1 MSALTKELADATLEK
16 WEPVMG
22 LEIHIQLST
31 NTKMF
36 CRCKLEFG
44 AEPNT
49 HVCPV
54 CLAHPGV
61 LPVPN
66 RTAVDYAVMIGLALN
81 CEIADRTTFSRKN
94 YFYADSPKAYQI
106 SQYEDPIC
114 GAGYLDVPD
123 GEGGTFRVGITRAHM
138 EEDAA
143 KLVHAGSTGRIA
155 DSSHSFVDFNR
166 VGTPLV
172 EIVTEPDIRTPEQA
186 KRFLTLLKSTVETL
200 GVSDCN
206 MEEGSLRCDANISVR
221 PRGQEEFGT
230 KTELKN
236 MNSFRFIERGIH
248 AELARQVD
256 LLERGERVEQQTL
269 HFDPNNGTL
278 RPLRSKE
285 QSHDYRYFP
294 EPDLVP
300 IEVDE
305 AHIERVRATMPELP
319 MARMARFEQQYG
331 LSAYD
336 AEVLNITAE
345 TADFYEAAVSA
356 AKTADAKLVA
366 NWTMGELLAIQKD
379 GLSVEPAKLAEI
391 ADLVAGKTISGAVG
405 KELLARIAKDGGDA
419 ASIVEAEGLA
429 QVSDEG
435 ALRAVV
441 VGILDA
447 NPAQVEQYKGGK
459 ETLVGFFV
467 GQVMKAMQGKADPA
481 ASKDLIVEMLGE
493 RGSKLGAT
501 RILNEEQD

>member
-1 MSALTKELADATLEK
+1 MSMQAEATATRMDA
-16 WEPVMG
+16 WEPVIG
-22 LEIHIQLST
+22 LEIHLQLST

-36 CRCKLEFG
+36 CRCRLEFG
-44 AEPNT
+44 AAPNT

-66 RTAVDYAVMIGLALN
+66 RRAVDFAIMIGLALN

-114 GAGYLDVPD
+114 GPGYLDVPD

-143 KLVHAGSTGRIA
+143 KLVHAGSSGRIA

-172 EIVTEPDIRTPEQA
+172 EVVTDPDIRTPDQA
-186 KRFLTLLKSTVETL
+186 KRFLTLLKTTIETL

-221 PRGQEEFGT
+221 PRGETEFGT

-256 LLERGERVEQQTL
+256 LLERGESIEQATM
-269 HFDPNNGTL
+269 HYDPTTGAI
-278 RPLRSKE
+278 RQLRSKE
-285 QSHDYRYFP
+285 AAHDYRYFP

-300 IEVDE
+300 VEVDA
-305 AHIERVRATMPELP
+305 AHIERVRGDMTELP
-319 MARMARFEQQYG
+319 MARMSRFQEQYG
-331 LSAYD
+331 LSSYD
-336 AEVLNITAE
+336 AEVLNIDKA

-356 AKTADAKLVA
+356 ASTADAKLVA
-366 NWTMGELLAIQKD
+366 NWTMGELLALQKD
-379 GLSVEPAKLAEI
+379 DKDVEPAQLA
-391 ADLVAGKTISGAVG
+391 ALVDLVAAKTISGAVA
-405 KELLARIAKDGGDA
+405 KELLVRIADEGIDPA
-419 ASIVEAEGLA
+419 ATVEAEGLG
-429 QVSDEG
+429 QVSDTG
-435 ALRAVV
+435 ALREVI

-447 NPAQVEQYKGGK
+447 NPKQVEQFKGGK
-459 ETLVGFFV
+459 DSLVGFFV
-467 GQVMKAMQGKADPA
+467 GQVMKAMQGKADPGA
-481 ASKDLIVEMLGE
+481 TKDLIVELLAE
-493 RGSKLGAT
+493 R
-501 RILNEEQD
+501 

>member
-1 MSALTKELADATLEK
+1 MTLQAEITETRMDA
-16 WEPVMG
+16 WEPVIG
-22 LEIHIQLST
+22 LEIHLQLST

-36 CRCKLEFG
+36 CRCRLEFG
-44 AEPNT
+44 AVPNT

-61 LPVPN
+61 LPVTN
-66 RTAVDYAVMIGLALN
+66 RRAVDFAIMIGLALN

-114 GAGYLDVPD
+114 GPGYLDVPD
-123 GEGGTFRVGITRAHM
+123 GEGGSFRVGITRAHM

-143 KLVHAGSTGRIA
+143 KLVHAGSSGRIA

-172 EIVTEPDIRTPEQA
+172 EVVTEPDIRTPEQA
-186 KRFLTLLKSTVETL
+186 RRFLTLLKNTIETI

-221 PRGQEEFGT
+221 PRGETELGT

-256 LLERGERVEQQTL
+256 LIERGELVEQETL
-269 HFDPNNGTL
+269 HYDPTTGAI
-278 RPLRSKE
+278 RSLRSKE
-285 QSHDYRYFP
+285 LAHDYRYFP

-300 IEVDE
+300 VEVTS
-305 AHIERVRATMPELP
+305 AHIDRVRAEMVELP
-319 MARMARFEQQYG
+319 LARMKRFESEYG
-331 LSAYD
+331 ISAYD
-336 AEVLNITAE
+336 AEVLNAE
-345 TADFYEAAVSA
+345 KVTADFYEAAVAA

-366 NWTMGELLAIQKD
+366 NWTMGELLALRKD
-379 GLSVEPAKLAEI
+379 DKDVEPAQLA
-391 ADLVAGKTISGAVG
+391 ALVDLVAAKTISGAVG
-405 KELLARIAKDGGDA
+405 KELLVRIADEGIDPA
-419 ASIVEAEGLA
+419 AIVEAEGLA
-429 QVSDEG
+429 QVSDSG
-435 ALRAVV
+435 ALREVI

-447 NPAQVEQYKGGK
+447 NPKQVEQYKGGK
-459 ETLVGFFV
+459 ESLVGFFV
-467 GQVMKAMQGKADPA
+467 GQVMKAMQGKADPGA
-481 ASKDLIVEMLGE
+481 AKDLIVEELSG
-493 RGSKLGAT
+493 R
-501 RILNEEQD
+501 

>member
-1 MSALTKELADATLEK
+1 MSLQAEATESKMDA
-16 WEPVMG
+16 WEPVIG
-22 LEIHIQLST
+22 LEIHLQLST

-36 CRCKLEFG
+36 CRCRLEFG

-66 RTAVDYAVMIGLALN
+66 RRAVDFAIMIGLALN

-114 GAGYLDVPD
+114 GPGYLDVPD

-143 KLVHAGSTGRIA
+143 KLLHAGSTGRIT

-172 EIVTEPDIRTPEQA
+172 EVVTDPDIRTPDQA
-186 KRFLTLLKSTVETL
+186 KRFLTLLKTTIETL

-221 PRGQEEFGT
+221 PKGESEFGT

-256 LLERGERVEQQTL
+256 LLERGEDVEQATL
-269 HFDPNNGTL
+269 HYDPTTGAI
-278 RPLRSKE
+278 RQLRSKE
-285 QSHDYRYFP
+285 AAHDYRYFP

-300 IEVDE
+300 VEVDS
-305 AHIERVRATMPELP
+305 AQIERVRGDMTELP
-319 MARMARFEQQYG
+319 MARMSRFQEQYG
-331 LSAYD
+331 LSSYD
-336 AEVLNITAE
+336 AEVLNIDKA
-345 TADFYEAAVSA
+345 TADFYEAAVA
-356 AKTADAKLVA
+356 AASEADAKLVA
-366 NWTMGELLAIQKD
+366 NWTMGELLALQKD
-379 GLSVEPAKLAEI
+379 DKDVEPAQLA
-391 ADLVAGKTISGAVG
+391 ALVDLVAKKTISGAVA
-405 KELLARIAKDGGDA
+405 KELLVRIADEGIDPA
-419 ASIVEAEGLA
+419 ATVEAEGLG
-429 QVSDEG
+429 QVSDTG
-435 ALRAVV
+435 ALREVI

-447 NPAQVEQYKGGK
+447 NPKQVEQFKGGK
-459 ETLVGFFV
+459 DSLVGFFV
-467 GQVMKAMQGKADPA
+467 GQVMKAMQGKADPGA
-481 ASKDLIVEMLGE
+481 TKDLIVELLAE
-493 RGSKLGAT
+493 R
-501 RILNEEQD
+501 

>member
-1 MSALTKELADATLEK
+1 MTMQAEMTASLMDK
-16 WEPVMG
+16 WEPVIG
-22 LEIHIQLST
+22 LEIHLQQST
-31 NTKMF
+31 KTKMF
-36 CRCKLEFG
+36 CRCRLEFG

-66 RTAVDYAVMIGLALN
+66 RKAIDFAIMIGLALN
-81 CEIADRTTFSRKN
+81 CEIAERTTFSRKN

-114 GAGYLDVPD
+114 GEGHLDVPD
-123 GEGGTFRVGITRAHM
+123 GQGGSFRVDITRAHL

-143 KLVHAGSTGRIA
+143 KLVHAGSSGRIA

-172 EIVTEPDIRTPEQA
+172 EVVTEPDLRTPEQA
-186 KRFLTLLKSTVETL
+186 KQFLQLLKTTIETI

-221 PRGQEEFGT
+221 REGETELGT

-248 AELARQVD
+248 AEVLRQVEVI
-256 LLERGERVEQQTL
+256 ERGDAVEQATL
-269 HFDPNNGTL
+269 HFDPQSGSL
-278 RPLRSKE
+278 RMLRSKE
-285 QSHDYRYFP
+285 DSHDYRYFP

-300 IEVDE
+300 VVTSG
-305 AHIERVRATMPELP
+305 ERVAEIEAAMPELP
-319 MARMARFEQQYG
+319 AARMQRFERELG
-331 LSAYD
+331 LGAYE
-336 AEVLNITAE
+336 AEVLNGSVA
-345 TADFYEAAVSA
+345 TADFFEAAVDA
-356 AKTADAKLVA
+356 AKTADATQVA
-366 NWTMGELLAIQKD
+366 NWTMGEVLALEKD
-379 GLSVEPAKLAEI
+379 GKSIEPAQLAAI
-391 ADLVAGKTISGAVG
+391 ADLVVAGTVSGQVG
-405 KELLARIAKDGGDA
+405 KDLVQRVADDPSASPQ
-419 ASIVEAEGLA
+419 SIVDEEGLA

-435 ALRAVV
+435 ALTEIIE
-441 VGILDA
+441 GILDD

-459 ETLVGFFV
+459 ESLVGFFV
-467 GQVMKAMQGKADPA
+467 GQVMKAMQGKADPKA
-481 ASKDLIVEMLGE
+481 AKALI
-493 RGSKLGAT
+493 
-501 RILNEEQD
+501 EELLAKR

>member
-1 MSALTKELADATLEK
+1 MSLQAEVADTRFGA
-16 WEPVMG
+16 WEPVIG
-22 LEIHIQLST
+22 LEIHLQLST

-36 CRCKLEFG
+36 CRCRLEFG
-44 AEPNT
+44 ADPNT

-66 RTAVDYAVMIGLALN
+66 RRAVDYAVMIGLALN

-114 GAGYLDVPD
+114 GEGHLDVPD
-123 GEGGTFRVGITRAHM
+123 GEGGSFRVGITRAHM

-143 KLVHAGSTGRIA
+143 KLVHAGSSGRIA

-172 EIVTEPDIRTPEQA
+172 EVVTEPDIRTPEQA
-186 KRFLTLLKSTVETL
+186 KAFLQLLKTTIESI

-221 PRGQEEFGT
+221 PRGSSEFGT

-248 AELARQVD
+248 AELARQID
-256 LLERGERVEQQTL
+256 LLERGEEIEQATM
-269 HFDPNNGTL
+269 HFDPNTGAI
-278 RPLRSKE
+278 RQLRSKE
-285 QSHDYRYFP
+285 AAHDYRYFP

-300 IEVDE
+300 IEVSRD
-305 AHIERVRATMPELP
+305 HVERIRAEMPELP
-319 MARMARFEQQYG
+319 LARMARFEQEYS

-336 AEVLNITAE
+336 AEVLNGNRE
-345 TADFYEAAVSA
+345 TSDFYEAAVTA

-366 NWTMGELLAIQKD
+366 NWTMGELLALQKD
-379 GLSVEPAKLAEI
+379 GLSVEPAQLAEV
-391 ADLVAGKTISGAVG
+391 ADLVAAKTISGGVG
-405 KELLARIAKDGGDA
+405 KDVLRRVAEDGGSA
-419 ASIVEAEGLA
+419 ADIVEREGLA

-435 ALRAVV
+435 ALREVI

-447 NPAQVEQYKGGK
+447 NPKQVEQYKGGK

-481 ASKDLIVEMLGE
+481 ATKDLIVELLGE
-493 RGSKLGAT
+493 R
-501 RILNEEQD
+501 

>member
-1 MSALTKELADATLEK
+1 MAYATTTQTELTAEQLET

-36 CRCKLEFG
+36 CRCRLEFG
-44 AEPNT
+44 AMPNT
-49 HVCPV
+49 HTCPV

-81 CEIADRTTFSRKN
+81 CEIAPRTIFHRKN

-106 SQYEDPIC
+106 SQYDNPIC
-114 GAGYLDVPD
+114 GPGYLDVPD
-123 GEGGTFRVGITRAHM
+123 GDGGTFRVGITRAHM

-143 KLVHAGSTGRIA
+143 KLVHHGSTGRIA

-172 EIVTEPDIRTPEQA
+172 EIVTEPDITTPERA
-186 KRFLTLLKSTVETL
+186 KRFLTLLKNTIETI

-221 PRGQEEFGT
+221 LRGDTELGV

-236 MNSFRFIERGIH
+236 MNSFRFIERGIN
-248 AELARQVD
+248 AELVRQVNM
-256 LLERGERVEQQTL
+256 LEAGEEIEQETL
-269 HFDPNNGTL
+269 HYDNVTGVL
-278 RPLRSKE
+278 RSLRSKE
-285 QSHDYRYFP
+285 AAHDYRYFP

-300 IEVDE
+300 IVVTEDL
-305 AHIERVRATMPELP
+305 IERVRGDMAELP
-319 MARMARFEQQYG
+319 MARMARFVTEYG
-331 LSAYD
+331 LSEYQ
-336 AEVLNITAE
+336 AEVLNLDGQTANFFE
-345 TADFYEAAVSA
+345 EAVGA
-356 AKTADAKLVA
+356 ARTADAKLVA
-366 NWTMGELLAIQKD
+366 NWTTGELLALQKD
-379 GLSVEPAKLAEI
+379 DKTVSPAELAELV
-391 ADLVAGKTISGAVG
+391 DLVAAKTISGAVA
-405 KELLARIAKDGGDA
+405 KELQVRIADGGGSA
-419 ASIVEAEGLA
+419 AAIVEAEGLA
-429 QVSDEG
+429 QVSDSG
-435 ALRAVV
+435 ALREVIG
-441 VGILDA
+441 GILDA
-447 NPAQVEQYKGGK
+447 NPKQVEQYKGGK

-481 ASKDLIVEMLGE
+481 ATKELVTEMLAE
-493 RGSKLGAT
+493 R
-501 RILNEEQD
+501 

>member
-1 MSALTKELADATLEK
+1 MDA
-16 WEPVMG
+16 WEPVIG
-22 LEIHIQLST
+22 LEIHLQLST
-31 NTKMF
+31 KTKMF
-36 CRCKLEFG
+36 CRCRLEFG

-66 RTAVDYAVMIGLALN
+66 RKAVDFAVMIGLALN
-81 CEIADRTTFSRKN
+81 CEIAERTTFSRKN

-114 GAGYLDVPD
+114 GEGYLDVPD

-172 EIVTEPDIRTPEQA
+172 EVVTEPDIRTPDQA
-186 KRFLTLLKSTVETL
+186 KRFLQLLKNTIETL

-221 PRGQEEFGT
+221 PRGATELGT

-256 LLERGERVEQQTL
+256 LIERGEQVEQATM
-269 HFDPNNGTL
+269 HYDPTTGAI
-278 RPLRSKE
+278 RQLRSKE
-285 QSHDYRYFP
+285 AAHDYRYFP

-300 IEVDE
+300 VEVSAE
-305 AHIERVRATMPELP
+305 HVERVRKDMVELP
-319 MARMARFEQQYG
+319 MARMARFRDQYG

-336 AEVLNITAE
+336 AEVLNIDAA
-345 TADFYEAAVSA
+345 TADFYEAAVDA
-356 AKTADAKLVA
+356 ANDADAKLVA
-366 NWTMGELLAIQKD
+366 NWTMGELLALQKD
-379 GLSVEPAKLAEI
+379 DKDVTPAQLA
-391 ADLVAGKTISGAVG
+391 ALVDLVSAKTISGAVA
-405 KELLARIAKDGGDA
+405 KELLVRIADEGIDPA
-419 ASIVEAEGLA
+419 ATVEAEGLG
-429 QVSDEG
+429 QVSDSG
-435 ALRAVV
+435 KLREVI

-459 ETLVGFFV
+459 ESLVGFFV
-467 GQVMKAMQGKADPA
+467 GQVMKAMQGKADPGA
-481 ASKDLIVEMLGE
+481 TKELIVELLAE
-493 RGSKLGAT
+493 R
-501 RILNEEQD
+501 

>member
-1 MSALTKELADATLEK
+1 MDA
-16 WEPVMG
+16 WEPVIG
-22 LEIHIQLST
+22 LEIHLQLST
-31 NTKMF
+31 KTKMF
-36 CRCKLEFG
+36 CRCRLEFG

-66 RTAVDYAVMIGLALN
+66 RRAVDFAVMIGLALN
-81 CEIADRTTFSRKN
+81 CEIAERTTFSRKN

-114 GAGYLDVPD
+114 GKGYLDVPD

-143 KLVHAGSTGRIA
+143 KLVHAGSSGRIA

-172 EIVTEPDIRTPEQA
+172 EVVTEPDIRTPDQA
-186 KRFLTLLKSTVETL
+186 KRFLQLLKNTIETL

-221 PRGQEEFGT
+221 PRGETELGT

-256 LLERGERVEQQTL
+256 LIERGEQVEQATM
-269 HFDPNNGTL
+269 HYDPTTGAI
-278 RPLRSKE
+278 RQLRSKE
-285 QSHDYRYFP
+285 AAHDYRYFP

-300 IEVDE
+300 VEVTAE
-305 AHIERVRATMPELP
+305 HVERVRKDMVELP
-319 MARMARFEQQYG
+319 MARMHRFQEQYG

-336 AEVLNITAE
+336 AEVLNIEAS
-345 TADFYEAAVSA
+345 TADFYEAAVAA
-356 AKTADAKLVA
+356 AKDADAKLVA
-366 NWTMGELLAIQKD
+366 NWTMGELLALQKD
-379 GLSVEPAKLAEI
+379 DKDVEPAQLA
-391 ADLVAGKTISGAVG
+391 ALVDLVAKKTISGAVA
-405 KELLARIAKDGGDA
+405 KELLVRIADEGIDPA
-419 ASIVEAEGLA
+419 ATVEAEGLG
-429 QVSDEG
+429 QVSDTG
-435 ALRAVV
+435 KLREVII
-441 VGILDA
+441 GILDA

-459 ETLVGFFV
+459 ESLVGFFV
-467 GQVMKAMQGKADPA
+467 GQVMKAMQGKADPGA
-481 ASKDLIVEMLGE
+481 TKDLIVELLAE
-493 RGSKLGAT
+493 R
-501 RILNEEQD
+501 

>member
-1 MSALTKELADATLEK
+1 MTETRMDA
-16 WEPVMG
+16 WEPVIG
-22 LEIHIQLST
+22 LEIHLQLST

-36 CRCKLEFG
+36 CRCRLEFG

-61 LPVPN
+61 LPVTN
-66 RTAVDYAVMIGLALN
+66 RRAVDFAIMIGLALN

-114 GAGYLDVPD
+114 GPGYLDVPD
-123 GEGGTFRVGITRAHM
+123 GDGGSFRVGITRAHM

-143 KLVHAGSTGRIA
+143 KLVHAGSSGRIA

-172 EIVTEPDIRTPEQA
+172 EVVTEPDIRTPEQA
-186 KRFLTLLKSTVETL
+186 RRFLTLLKNTIETI

-221 PRGQEEFGT
+221 PRGETELGT

-256 LLERGERVEQQTL
+256 LIERGELVEQETL
-269 HFDPNNGTL
+269 HYDPTTGAI
-278 RPLRSKE
+278 RSLRSKE
-285 QSHDYRYFP
+285 LAHDYRYFP

-300 IEVDE
+300 VEVTQE
-305 AHIERVRATMPELP
+305 HIARVRAEMVELP
-319 MARMARFEQQYG
+319 LARMKRFESEYG
-331 LSAYD
+331 ISAYD
-336 AEVLNITAE
+336 AEVLNAE
-345 TADFYEAAVSA
+345 KPTADFYEAAVAA

-366 NWTMGELLAIQKD
+366 NWTMGELLALRKD
-379 GLSVEPAKLAEI
+379 DKDVEPAQLA
-391 ADLVAGKTISGAVG
+391 ALVDLVAAKTISGAVG
-405 KELLARIAKDGGDA
+405 KELLVRIADEGIDPA
-419 ASIVEAEGLA
+419 AIVDAEGLA
-429 QVSDEG
+429 QVSDSG
-435 ALRAVV
+435 ALREVI

-467 GQVMKAMQGKADPA
+467 GQVMKAMQGKADPGA
-481 ASKDLIVEMLGE
+481 AKDLIVEELAS
-493 RGSKLGAT
+493 R
-501 RILNEEQD
+501 

>member
-1 MSALTKELADATLEK
+1 MTLQAEQTATLMDA
-16 WEPVMG
+16 WEPVIG
-22 LEIHIQLST
+22 LEIHLQLST

-36 CRCKLEFG
+36 CRCRLEFG

-66 RTAVDYAVMIGLALN
+66 RRAVDFAVMVGLALN
-81 CEIADRTTFSRKN
+81 CEIAERTTFSRKN

-114 GAGYLDVPD
+114 GKGYLDVPD
-123 GEGGTFRVGITRAHM
+123 GEGGTFRVGITRAHL

-143 KLVHAGSTGRIA
+143 KLVHAGSSGRIA

-172 EIVTEPDIRTPEQA
+172 EVVTEPDIRTPEQA
-186 KRFLTLLKSTVETL
+186 KRFLQLLKTTIETI

-221 PRGQEEFGT
+221 RRGETEFGT

-256 LLERGERVEQQTL
+256 LLERGESVEQATM
-269 HFDPNNGTL
+269 HFDPTTGAI
-278 RPLRSKE
+278 RQLRSKE
-285 QSHDYRYFP
+285 AAHDYRYFP

-305 AHIERVRATMPELP
+305 AQIERVRAEMVELP
-319 MARMARFEQQYG
+319 MARMARFQEQYG
-331 LSAYD
+331 LSSYD
-336 AEVLNITAE
+336 ADVLNQDKS
-345 TADFYEAAVSA
+345 TADFYETAVGAA
-356 AKTADAKLVA
+356 TEADAKLVA
-366 NWTMGELLAIQKD
+366 NWVMGELAALQKD
-379 GLSVEPAKLAEI
+379 GKDVEPAQLA
-391 ADLVAGKTISGAVG
+391 ALVDLVAKKTISGAVA
-405 KELLARIAKDGGDA
+405 KELLVRIADEGIDPA
-419 ASIVEAEGLA
+419 ATVEAEGLG
-429 QVSDEG
+429 QVSDTG
-435 ALRAVV
+435 ALREVI

-481 ASKDLIVEMLGE
+481 VSKDLIVEELAK
-493 RGSKLGAT
+493 R
-501 RILNEEQD
+501 

>member
-1 MSALTKELADATLEK
+1 MSTLSAMSSTLLDR
-16 WEPVMG
+16 WEPVIG
-22 LEIHIQLST
+22 LEIHLQQST
-31 NTKMF
+31 RTKMF

-44 AEPNT
+44 AKPNT

-66 RTAVDYAVMIGLALN
+66 QTAVDYAIMIGLALG
-81 CEIADRTTFSRKN
+81 CEIAEHTTFSRKN

-114 GAGYLDVPD
+114 GEGHLDVPD
-123 GEGGTFRVGITRAHM
+123 GAGGTFRVGITRAHL

-143 KLVHAGSTGRIA
+143 KLIHAGASGRIA

-172 EIVTEPDIRTPEQA
+172 EVVTEPDIRTPEQA
-186 KRFLTLLKSTVETL
+186 KRFLQLLKSTIETI

-221 PRGQEEFGT
+221 PRGSSEFGT

-248 AELARQVD
+248 AELARQVE
-256 LLERGERVEQQTL
+256 LLERGESIEQATM
-269 HFDPNNGTL
+269 HFDPASGTI
-278 RPLRSKE
+278 RQLRSKE
-285 QSHDYRYFP
+285 AAHDYRYFP

-300 IEVDE
+300 IEVTRE
-305 AHIERVRATMPELP
+305 HVERIGAQMVELP
-319 MARMARFEQQYG
+319 MARMARFEAEYG

-336 AEVLNITAE
+336 AEVLNIDKE
-345 TADFYEAAVSA
+345 TADFFEQSVTAAEA
-356 AKTADAKLVA
+356 ADAKLIA
-366 NWTMGELLAIQKD
+366 NWTMGELLALRKEDKD
-379 GLSVEPAKLAEI
+379 VSPVQLASLV
-391 ADLVAGKTISGAVG
+391 DLVANKTISGAVG
-405 KELLARIAKDGGDA
+405 KELLVRIADDGIDPVQV
-419 ASIVEAEGLA
+419 VEQEGLA
-429 QVSDEG
+429 QVSDAN
-435 ALRAVV
+435 ALRNIID
-441 VGILDA
+441 GILDA
-447 NPAQVEQYKGGK
+447 NPSQVEQYKSGK
-459 ETLVGFFV
+459 EALVGFFV

-481 ASKDLIVEMLGE
+481 AAKELIVEMLAE
-493 RGSKLGAT
+493 R
-501 RILNEEQD
+501 

>member
-1 MSALTKELADATLEK
+1 MTLQAESTAAK
-16 WEPVMG
+16 LEAWEPVIG
-22 LEIHIQLST
+22 LEIHLQLAT

-36 CRCKLEFG
+36 CRCRLEFG

-66 RTAVDYAVMIGLALN
+66 RRAVDFAIMIGLALN

-114 GAGYLDVPD
+114 GPGYLDVPD
-123 GEGGTFRVGITRAHM
+123 GAGGSFRVGITRAHM

-143 KLVHAGSTGRIA
+143 KLVHAGSSGRIA

-172 EIVTEPDIRTPEQA
+172 EVVTDPDIRTPEQA
-186 KRFLTLLKSTVETL
+186 KRFLQLLKNTIETI

-221 PRGQEEFGT
+221 PRGTTEFGT

-256 LLERGERVEQQTL
+256 LLERGESVEQATL
-269 HFDPNNGTL
+269 HYDPTTGAI
-278 RPLRSKE
+278 RQLRSKE
-285 QSHDYRYFP
+285 AAHDYRYFP

-300 IEVDE
+300 IEVTSE
-305 AHIERVRATMPELP
+305 HIARVREEMTELP
-319 MARMARFEQQYG
+319 LARMKRFEQQYG

-336 AEVLNITAE
+336 AEVLNMDRD
-345 TADFYEAAVSA
+345 TADFYEDAVGAASQ
-356 AKTADAKLVA
+356 ADAKLVA
-366 NWTMGELLAIQKD
+366 NWTMGELLALRKD
-379 GLSVEPAKLAEI
+379 DKDVEPTQLA
-391 ADLVAGKTISGAVG
+391 ALVDLVAAKTISGGVA
-405 KELLARIAKDGGDA
+405 KELLVRIADDGIDPA
-419 ASIVEAEGLA
+419 AVVEAEGLA

-435 ALRAVV
+435 ALRSVIE
-441 VGILDA
+441 GILDA

-459 ETLVGFFV
+459 ESLVGFFV
-467 GQVMKAMQGKADPA
+467 GQVMKAMQGKADPGA
-481 ASKDLIVEMLGE
+481 TKALIVELLDA
-493 RGSKLGAT
+493 R
-501 RILNEEQD
+501 

>member
-1 MSALTKELADATLEK
+1 MSGMTMELTEAKLAA

-36 CRCKLEFG
+36 CRCRLEFG
-44 AEPNT
+44 AAPNT

-66 RTAVDYAVMIGLALN
+66 RRAVDFAVMVGLALN

-114 GAGYLDVPD
+114 GPGYLDVPD
-123 GEGGTFRVGITRAHM
+123 GDGGTFRVGITRAHM

-172 EIVTEPDIRTPEQA
+172 EIVTDPDIKTPEQA
-186 KRFLTLLKSTVETL
+186 RRFLTLLKNTIETL

-221 PRGQEEFGT
+221 PRGATELGT

-256 LLERGERVEQQTL
+256 LLERGERVEQETL
-269 HFDPNNGTL
+269 HYDPTTGAL
-278 RPLRSKE
+278 RSLRSKE
-285 QSHDYRYFP
+285 QAHDYRYFP

-300 IEVDE
+300 VEVDE
-305 AHIERVRATMPELP
+305 AHIARVRAEMPELP
-319 MARMARFEQQYG
+319 MARMARFGEQYG
-331 LSAYD
+331 LSTYD
-336 AEVLNITAE
+336 AEVLNINAA
-345 TADFYEAAVSA
+345 TADFYEAAAAA

-366 NWTMGELLAIQKD
+366 NWTMGELLALQKD
-379 GLSVEPAKLAEI
+379 GLTVEPAQLAGV
-391 ADLVAGKTISGAVG
+391 ADLVGGKTISGGVG
-405 KELLARIAKDGGDA
+405 KELLARIARDGGDPA
-419 ASIVEAEGLA
+419 AIVEAEGLA

-435 ALRAVV
+435 ALRTVIE
-441 VGILDA
+441 GILDA
-447 NPAQVEQYKGGK
+447 NPAQVDQYKGGK
-459 ETLVGFFV
+459 ESLVGFFV
-467 GQVMKAMQGKADPA
+467 GQVMKAMQGKADPGA
-481 ASKDLIVEMLGE
+481 TKTLIVEMLDA
-493 RGSKLGAT
+493 R
-501 RILNEEQD
+501 

>member
-1 MSALTKELADATLEK
+1 MDK
-16 WEPVMG
+16 WEPVIG
-22 LEIHIQLST
+22 LEIHLQLST
-31 NTKMF
+31 KTKMF
-36 CRCKLEFG
+36 CRCRLEFG

-66 RTAVDYAVMIGLALN
+66 RKAVDYAIMIGLALN

-114 GAGYLDVPD
+114 GEGHLDVPD
-123 GEGGTFRVGITRAHM
+123 GQGGSFRVGITRAHM

-143 KLVHAGSTGRIA
+143 KLVHAGSSGRIA

-172 EIVTEPDIRTPEQA
+172 EVVTEPDIRTPEQA
-186 KRFLTLLKSTVETL
+186 KQFLQLLKTTIETI

-221 PRGQEEFGT
+221 PRGSEEFGT

-248 AELARQVD
+248 AELARQID
-256 LLERGERVEQQTL
+256 LLERGESVEQATM
-269 HFDPNNGTL
+269 HFDPNTGSI
-278 RPLRSKE
+278 RQLRSKE
-285 QSHDYRYFP
+285 AAHDYRYFP

-300 IEVDE
+300 IEVAPE
-305 AHIERVRATMPELP
+305 HVERVRGDMVELP
-319 MARMARFEQQYG
+319 LARMKRFEQQYG

-336 AEVLNITAE
+336 SEVLNATKE
-345 TADFYEAAVSA
+345 TADFYEDAVGAASD
-356 AKTADAKLVA
+356 ADAKLVA
-366 NWTMGELLAIQKD
+366 NWTMGELAALQKD
-379 GLSVEPAKLAEI
+379 GKDVEPTQLA
-391 ADLVAGKTISGAVG
+391 ALVDLVAKKTISGAVA
-405 KELLARIAKDGGDA
+405 KELLVRIADEGIDPTEV
-419 ASIVEAEGLA
+419 VEAEGLA
-429 QVSDEG
+429 QVSDSG
-435 ALRAVV
+435 ALLEIITR
-441 VGILDA
+441 ILDD
-447 NPAQVEQYKGGK
+447 NPRQVEQYKGGK

-481 ASKDLIVEMLGE
+481 AAKDLITEELG
-493 RGSKLGAT
+493 R
-501 RILNEEQD
+501 R

>member
-1 MSALTKELADATLEK
+1 MTLQAETTSTLMDR
-16 WEPVMG
+16 WEPVIG
-22 LEIHIQLST
+22 LEIHLQLST
-31 NTKMF
+31 KTKMF
-36 CRCKLEFG
+36 CRCRLEFG

-66 RTAVDYAVMIGLALN
+66 RTAVDFAIAIGLALN
-81 CEIADRTTFSRKN
+81 CEIAERTTFSRKN

-114 GAGYLDVPD
+114 GEGHLDVPD
-123 GEGGTFRVGITRAHM
+123 GEGGHFRVGITRAHM

-143 KLVHAGSTGRIA
+143 KLVHAGSSGRIA

-172 EIVTEPDIRTPEQA
+172 EVVTEPDLRTPDQA
-186 KRFLTLLKSTVETL
+186 KRFLQLLKTTIETL

-221 PRGQEEFGT
+221 PRGSSELGT

-248 AELARQVD
+248 AELARQID
-256 LLERGERVEQQTL
+256 LLERGESVEQATM
-269 HFDPNNGTL
+269 HFDPNNGTI
-278 RPLRSKE
+278 RQLRSKE
-285 QSHDYRYFP
+285 AAHDYRYFP

-300 IEVDE
+300 VEVSRE
-305 AHIERVRATMPELP
+305 HVEQVRAGMHELP
-319 MARMARFEQQYG
+319 MARMARFEEQYG

-336 AEVLNITAE
+336 AEVLNIDKA
-345 TADFYEAAVSA
+345 TADFYEAAVGASSE
-356 AKTADAKLVA
+356 ADAKLVA
-366 NWTMGELLAIQKD
+366 NWTMGELLALQKD
-379 GLSVEPAKLAEI
+379 GKDVEPAQLASLV
-391 ADLVAGKTISGAVG
+391 DLVAKKTISGAVA
-405 KELLARIAKDGGDA
+405 KELLVRIADEGIDPA
-419 ASIVEAEGLA
+419 EVVEREGLA
-429 QVSDEG
+429 QVSDTG
-435 ALRAVV
+435 ALKAV
-441 VGILDA
+441 IEELLDA
-447 NPAQVEQYKGGK
+447 NPTQVEQYKAGK
-459 ETLVGFFV
+459 EALAGFFV

-481 ASKDLIVEMLGE
+481 ATKDLVVELLAE
-493 RGSKLGAT
+493 R
-501 RILNEEQD
+501 

>member
-1 MSALTKELADATLEK
+1 MQAEATTALSER
-16 WEPVMG
+16 WEPVIG
-22 LEIHIQLST
+22 LEIHLQQST
-31 NTKMF
+31 RTKMF
-36 CRCKLEFG
+36 CRCRLEFG

-66 RTAVDYAVMIGLALN
+66 RRAVDFAIMIGLALN
-81 CEIADRTTFSRKN
+81 CEIAERTTFSRKN

-114 GAGYLDVPD
+114 GEGYLDVPD
-123 GEGGTFRVGITRAHM
+123 GEGGSFRVGITRAHL

-143 KLVHAGSTGRIA
+143 KLVHAGSSGRIA

-172 EIVTEPDIRTPEQA
+172 EVVTEPDLRTPEQA
-186 KRFLTLLKSTVETL
+186 KRFLQLLKTTIETI

-221 PRGQEEFGT
+221 PRGSSEFGT

-248 AELARQVD
+248 AELARQVE
-256 LLERGERVEQQTL
+256 LLERGEQVEQATM
-269 HFDPNNGTL
+269 HFDPATGAI
-278 RPLRSKE
+278 RQLRSKE
-285 QSHDYRYFP
+285 AAHDYRYFP

-300 IEVDE
+300 IEITTEHVD
-305 AHIERVRATMPELP
+305 RVRAEMVELP
-319 MARMARFEQQYG
+319 LARMARFQEQYG

-336 AEVLNITAE
+336 AEVLNLTKE
-345 TADFYEAAVSA
+345 TADFYEDAVGAASE
-356 AKTADAKLVA
+356 ADAKLVA
-366 NWTMGELLAIQKD
+366 NWTMGELLALQKD
-379 GLSVEPAKLAEI
+379 GKDVEPTQLAGLV
-391 ADLVAGKTISGAVG
+391 DLVARKTISGAVA
-405 KELLARIAKDGGDA
+405 KELLVRIADEGIDPA
-419 ASIVEAEGLA
+419 ETVEREGLA
-429 QVSDEG
+429 QVSDSG
-435 ALRAVV
+435 ALREVI

-447 NPAQVEQYKGGK
+447 NPKQVEQYKGGK

-481 ASKDLIVEMLGE
+481 AAKDLIVEELAG
-493 RGSKLGAT
+493 R
-501 RILNEEQD
+501 